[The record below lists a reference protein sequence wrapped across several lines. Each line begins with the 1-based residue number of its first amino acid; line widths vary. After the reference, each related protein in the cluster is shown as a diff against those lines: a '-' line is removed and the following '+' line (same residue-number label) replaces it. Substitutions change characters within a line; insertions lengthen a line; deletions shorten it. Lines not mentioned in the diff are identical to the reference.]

1 MPRQHH
7 QPERGEASG
16 GGGKAVWDTG
26 SSLYDSYELAA
37 VRRLIDG
44 SLAGVRS
51 LPDEP
56 PPPPTPAERQKD
68 ESKQQIVVASRARRG
83 RKVTLRALFRAMA
96 SWAIRPRQEH
106 ACACVGIAPGG
117 QVESV
122 ASSSHDAFCFPLLPS
137 LNLSKILH
145 DDDMNTFQQTTFC
158 SRTMAAIEEGLLRR
172 RFGRGRRRRATA
184 ALGAPMRRITRHRS
198 FAAGYRGGREIVL
211 AHELRR
217 SLSS

>member
-122 ASSSHDAFCFPLLPS
+122 ASSSHDDILQQNHGGDRGRPSEAPVWERAPATSHGRTRRSDATNHAAPLLCCG
-137 LNLSKILH
+137 I
-145 DDDMNTFQQTTFC
+145 Q
-158 SRTMAAIEEGLLRR
+158 
-172 RFGRGRRRRATA
+172 
-184 ALGAPMRRITRHRS
+184 
-198 FAAGYRGGREIVL
+198 GREGDS
-211 AHELRR
+211 AGA
-217 SLSS
+217 